1 MSLRTICLGSMFSF
15 FKSSKARCLVN
26 SNFIYWWINL
36 TNINFE
42 NIGEQIKFIDTIK
55 YYQQSLSTLVAT
67 MMETEKQNI
76 KAQHWK
82 FINKNQK
89 LNQKFL
95 SCTQKDQEWVLNY
108 LSSGKGI
115 IPYEMITRFDWLDI
129 KPVKRFFAVEQLY
142 SQLKGGLISE
152 EEYQAVKKLYQT

>member
-1 MSLRTICLGSMFSF
+1 MFSF

-76 KAQHWK
+76 KAQ
-82 FINKNQK
+82 
-89 LNQKFL
+89 
-95 SCTQKDQEWVLNY
+95 C
-108 LSSGKGI
+108 
-115 IPYEMITRFDWLDI
+115 
-129 KPVKRFFAVEQLY
+129 
-142 SQLKGGLISE
+142 
-152 EEYQAVKKLYQT
+152 

>member
-1 MSLRTICLGSMFSF
+1 M
-15 FKSSKARCLVN
+15 
-26 SNFIYWWINL
+26 
-36 TNINFE
+36 
-42 NIGEQIKFIDTIK
+42 DTIK

-76 KAQHWK
+76 KAQCWK